1 MEGDQDH
8 LNERGGRGVKGC
20 FWTYWVLGTRHP
32 SRDTQWG
39 VSFQV
44 LEHGTK
50 VNNEDVS
57 LKVFC
62 MQQGL
67 SY

>member
-1 MEGDQDH
+1 M
-8 LNERGGRGVKGC
+8 
-20 FWTYWVLGTRHP
+20 
-32 SRDTQWG
+32 G

-62 MQQGL
+62 MQQELNLVGMKL
-67 SY
+67 VSIEQLGDIRLEAFRKNQAHAGSVEGDAMRS